1 MTKKEL
7 IEQLSDTPDDTVI
20 CNCGLGGEYYEVSS
34 IEFISKAK
42 YAETANDEE
51 MEGDII
57 VL

>member
-7 IEQLSDTPDDTVI
+7 LEQLSDTPDDTVI

-34 IEFISKAK
+34 IEFIANAK
-42 YAETANDEE
+42 YAEAANDEVL
-51 MEGDII
+51 EGDII